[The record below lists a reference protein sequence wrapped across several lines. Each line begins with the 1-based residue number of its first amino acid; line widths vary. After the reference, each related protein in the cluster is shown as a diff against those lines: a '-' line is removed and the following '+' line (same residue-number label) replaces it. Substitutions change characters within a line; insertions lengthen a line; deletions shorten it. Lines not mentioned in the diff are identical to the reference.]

1 MIMMMVVVVV
11 VVIISAIKLD
21 IRLEMAESI
30 HCDPVCAADSL
41 F

>member
-1 MIMMMVVVVV
+1 MIVVFV